1 MKSFKEIEDIYYFP
15 AWKIAEAVNN
25 QQVLATEVTKVFL
38 ERIDR
43 LNPQLKAW
51 KFLNHE
57 YALEQAGWVDK
68 IGKPMSLNGVPIGV
82 KDIFNTEVFP
92 TEMDSPVWKGH
103 IAGNDARCVSYLKD
117 RGGIILGKTDTAE
130 FAVHNPGDCLN
141 PWDINRVTG
150 TSSGGSA
157 VAVATAMSPVAL
169 ATQTAGS
176 TIRPASW
183 CGVYGMKPSF
193 GLIPRTGVLK
203 TTDTLDNIGFY
214 GRDVTDLQL
223 MLDSL
228 RVHGSNFPIMQKKLK
243 EYKLS
248 KKRWKVGFVKGH
260 LWEYAPDNTC
270 NAHKL
275 HNRVYDPCLAYYF
288 REELKKAPEK
298 ISDTFLKQVEK
309 GRQHSPENY
318 KHALHE
324 QTILA
329 EEMEVFF

>member
-130 FAVHNPGDCLN
+130 
-141 PWDINRVTG
+141 
-150 TSSGGSA
+150 
-157 VAVATAMSPVAL
+157 
-169 ATQTAGS
+169 
-176 TIRPASW
+176 
-183 CGVYGMKPSF
+183 
-193 GLIPRTGVLK
+193 
-203 TTDTLDNIGFY
+203 
-214 GRDVTDLQL
+214 
-223 MLDSL
+223 
-228 RVHGSNFPIMQKKLK
+228 
-243 EYKLS
+243 
-248 KKRWKVGFVKGH
+248 
-260 LWEYAPDNTC
+260 
-270 NAHKL
+270 
-275 HNRVYDPCLAYYF
+275 
-288 REELKKAPEK
+288 
-298 ISDTFLKQVEK
+298 
-309 GRQHSPENY
+309 
-318 KHALHE
+318 
-324 QTILA
+324 
-329 EEMEVFF
+329 